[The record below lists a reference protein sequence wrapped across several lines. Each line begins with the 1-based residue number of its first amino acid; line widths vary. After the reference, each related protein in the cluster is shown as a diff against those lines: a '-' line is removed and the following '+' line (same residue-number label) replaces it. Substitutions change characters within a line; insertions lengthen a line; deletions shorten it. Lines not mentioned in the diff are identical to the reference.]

1 MEASEAK
8 SDRGGLLSPRHCLQT
23 IFRPTG
29 QAAIV
34 KCNQNT
40 TTIFFGW
47 PSALVFTVLAPEVV
61 AQDSPGLKLSIFI
74 GCVYTDVARA
84 CVYSVNS
91 RPDLAGR
98 LPAVISPL
106 ASGCGR
112 DR

>member
-47 PSALVFTVLAPEVV
+47 PSALVFAVPAPEDV
-61 AQDSPGLKLSIFI
+61 AQDASGLKMSIFI

-84 CVYSVNS
+84 CILSKKS
-91 RPDLAGR
+91 IRF
-98 LPAVISPL
+98 
-106 ASGCGR
+106 SGSFAYG
-112 DR
+112 D